1 MPKTLAPSARFIAFA
16 DGGAPILLTDVED
29 LHDCDLDGVLRDRV
43 PVERRSALRPAPR
56 AVDAA
61 AVAAAAGLA
70 ELVVQPGRAAL
81 LAHDLGMRSAYLGGR

>member
-1 MPKTLAPSARFIAFA
+1 MPNTLASHARFIAFA
-16 DGGAPILLTDVED
+16 DAAPILLTDVED
-29 LHDCDLDGVLRDRV
+29 LHDRDLDGLLRDRL
-43 PVERRSALRPAPR
+43 PQDRRSALRPAPR

-70 ELVVQPGRAAL
+70 RMVVQPGRSAL